1 MTIAGIRSRADCRY
15 DAVAL
20 GEVMLR
26 FDPGEGRIRTARSFN
41 VWEGGGEYN
50 VARGLSRTFG
60 QRTAVATALVDNELG
75 RLTENLILG
84 GGVDTSLITWL
95 DFDGVGRRARNALN
109 FTERGFGLRGAM
121 GVSDRGHSAA
131 SQLAPDS
138 VDWDHLFGDLGVRWL
153 HTGGI
158 FAGLSDTALDTAT
171 AAMNAARRHGTIV
184 SVDLNFR
191 PSLFAGEAD
200 AERATRVFSTL
211 AEHADVLIGGASDFT
226 DRLKITLPTGLSA
239 SGTLDELA
247 ARVLQKFG
255 GVSLV
260 ASTVRR
266 VHSASVNDWSARAY
280 ARAEQPI
287 LSRQYNR
294 LEIMDRVGGGDGFV
308 SGLVYGLL
316 EGMPLNEALNYGV
329 AHGALAMTTP
339 GDNSMASLADIT
351 AQVVGNGAHVQR

>member
-1 MTIAGIRSRADCRY
+1 MTLARIRPAADCRY
-15 DAVAL
+15 DAVSL

-84 GGVDTSLITWL
+84 GGVDTALINWRG
-95 DFDGVGRRARNALN
+95 FDGVGRTARNALN

-131 SQLAPDS
+131 SQLTPDS
-138 VDWDHLFGDLGVRWL
+138 FDWDHLFGVLGVRWL

-158 FAGLSDTALDTAT
+158 FAGLSDTTSAT
-171 AAMNAARRHGTIV
+171 AIAAMTAARRHGTIV

-191 PSLFAGEAD
+191 PSLFTGEAD
-200 AERATRVFSTL
+200 AERATRVFTQL
-211 AEHADVLIGGASDFT
+211 AEHADVLVGGATDFT
-226 DRLKITLPTGLSA
+226 DRLGIAEPDSDRA
-239 SGTLDELA
+239 DRLDQLA
-247 ARVLQKFG
+247 ARVLDKFA

-266 VHSASVNDWSARAY
+266 VHSASVNDWSARAH
-280 ARAEQPI
+280 ARDGQAVT
-287 LSRQYNR
+287 SRDFAG
-294 LEIMDRVGGGDGFV
+294 LHIMDRVGGGDGFV
-308 SGLVYGLL
+308 SGLIYGLL
-316 EGMPLNEALNYGV
+316 QDKSLAEALEFGV

-339 GDNSMASLADIT
+339 GDNSMASLAEVT
-351 AQVVGNGAHVQR
+351 AQVNGTGSHVQR

>member
-1 MTIAGIRSRADCRY
+1 MTPLRIRSATDCRY

-26 FDPGEGRIRTARSFN
+26 FDPGEGRIRTARTFN

-84 GGVDTSLITWL
+84 GGVDTALITWL
-95 DFDGVGRRARNALN
+95 AFDGVGRTSRNALN

-131 SQLAPDS
+131 SQLTPDS
-138 VDWDHLFGDLGVRWL
+138 FDWDDLFGVHGVRWL

-158 FAGLSDTALDTAT
+158 FAGLSDMTVDTAV
-171 AAMNAARRHGTIV
+171 AAMTAARRHGTIV

-200 AERATRVFSTL
+200 AARATRVFSTL
-211 AEHADVLIGGASDFT
+211 AEHADVLIGGATDFT
-226 DRLKITLPTGLSA
+226 DRLGIAEPDGA
-239 SGTLDELA
+239 PVDRLDQLA
-247 ARVLQKFG
+247 ARVLDKFD

-260 ASTVRR
+260 ASTVRG
-266 VHSASVNDWSARAY
+266 VHSASVNDWSARAV
-280 ARAEQPI
+280 ARDGEKVVSRTFCNLDI
-287 LSRQYNR
+287 L
-294 LEIMDRVGGGDGFV
+294 DRVGGGDSFV

-316 EGMPLNEALNYGV
+316 QGKPLAEALDFGV

-339 GDNSMASLADIT
+339 GDNSMASLAEVA
-351 AQVVGNGAHVQR
+351 AQVSGTGSHVQR

>member
-1 MTIAGIRSRADCRY
+1 MTQLRIRSAAACRY
-15 DAVAL
+15 DAISL

-84 GGVDTSLITWL
+84 GGVDTALINWL
-95 DFDGVGRRARNALN
+95 DFDGVGRTARNALN

-131 SQLAPDS
+131 SQLTPDS
-138 VDWDHLFGDLGVRWL
+138 FDWDHLFGEIGVRWL

-158 FAGLSDTALDTAT
+158 FAGLSDTTAAT
-171 AAMNAARRHGTIV
+171 AIAAMTAARRHGTIV

-191 PSLFAGEAD
+191 PSLFTGAGDEA
-200 AERATRVFSTL
+200 RATRVFTAL
-211 AEHADVLIGGASDFT
+211 AEHADVLIGGATDFT
-226 DRLKITLPTGLSA
+226 DRLGIAEPDGA
-239 SGTLDELA
+239 PADRLDLLA
-247 ARVLQKFG
+247 ARVVEKFA

-266 VHSASVNDWSARAY
+266 VRSASVNDWSARALG
-280 ARAEQPI
+280 RDGQKV
-287 LSRQYNR
+287 LSRAFDD

-316 EGMPLNEALNYGV
+316 QGKPLAEALEFGV

-339 GDNSMASLADIT
+339 GDNSMASLAEVA
-351 AQVVGNGAHVQR
+351 AQVSGTGSHVQR